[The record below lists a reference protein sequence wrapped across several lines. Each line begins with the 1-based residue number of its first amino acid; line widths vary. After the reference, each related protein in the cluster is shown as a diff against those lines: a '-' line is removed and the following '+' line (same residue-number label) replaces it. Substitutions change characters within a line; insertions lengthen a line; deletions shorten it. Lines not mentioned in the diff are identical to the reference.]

1 MLYPISELIPDS
13 VENLF
18 GYIDA
23 RGTVVIPPSYLAS
36 AHFSEGKAAVMD
48 ETEKVGFIDKK
59 GRLVIPHQFE
69 AIGRFHSGLC
79 PIDAG
84 YIDHSGHWVIPPRFL
99 KSSPFS
105 EGLALASID
114 GENTG
119 YIDITGEFAIPRALV
134 AVVGLAKV
142 WPRLA

>member
-1 MLYPISELIPDS
+1 MLYPISEPIPDS

-48 ETEKVGFIDKK
+48 ETEKVGFIDTK

-69 AIGRFHSGLC
+69 AVGRFHNGLC
-79 PIDAG
+79 AIDAG
-84 YIDHSGHWVIPPRFL
+84 Y
-99 KSSPFS
+99 
-105 EGLALASID
+105 
-114 GENTG
+114 
-119 YIDITGEFAIPRALV
+119 
-134 AVVGLAKV
+134 
-142 WPRLA
+142 